1 MWKRGNELRMENEK
15 HAHPF
20 LFEGG
25 IEPADIAQGQL
36 GDCWLLSAFA
46 CMAEHPGFIQNMF
59 LQREYNPRGKYQVR
73 NGFSAAN
80 PGPRHSPTIP
90 PSAPILATSQVRLFD
105 KLKEHFVVVNIDDR
119 IPCSAQTGK
128 PCFTSPHGDELW
140 VLLLEKAFAKFCGS
154 YHALEGGQVLW
165 ALEAM
170 SGCAVE
176 SFCTIDNDG
185 TWTMLEL
192 RHKPEPGNK
201 RKCSMGVTEMKK
213 KSDEMYGMI
222 KSYHAKGCVMGAG
235 SKGKDETLTEGRGKE
250 GGIVPGHA
258 YTIVNVYESFGHKL
272 IKLRNPWGTF
282 EWDGDWSDKSD
293 MWSKHKMV
301 KQSVGFMAGGTKDV
315 DDGSFWMAWDDFV
328 KYFDC
333 LDVCVLSKGLNEL
346 RLDPREDVGVCG
358 PFFGCVLGCAWFW
371 CACQGLAKM
380 LCKRDGADKDE
391 AAEIENL
398 VAEGGGPAAAVGDL
412 DIDMPT
418 SPVV

>member
-1 MWKRGNELRMENEK
+1 MIPPPLLCHLQSGHPHSRRGHARILPIAC
-15 HAHPF
+15 AHPT
-20 LFEGG
+20 GT
-25 IEPADIAQGQL
+25 
-36 GDCWLLSAFA
+36 S
-46 CMAEHPGFIQNMF
+46 
-59 LQREYNPRGKYQVR
+59 
-73 NGFSAAN
+73 FS
-80 PGPRHSPTIP
+80 
-90 PSAPILATSQVRLFD
+90 
-105 KLKEHFVVVNIDDR
+105 
-119 IPCSAQTGK
+119 
-128 PCFTSPHGDELW
+128 
-140 VLLLEKAFAKFCGS
+140 
-154 YHALEGGQVLW
+154 
-165 ALEAM
+165 
-170 SGCAVE
+170 
-176 SFCTIDNDG
+176 
-185 TWTMLEL
+185 
-192 RHKPEPGNK
+192 
-201 RKCSMGVTEMKK
+201 
-213 KSDEMYGMI
+213 
-222 KSYHAKGCVMGAG
+222 
-235 SKGKDETLTEGRGKE
+235 
-250 GGIVPGHA
+250 
-258 YTIVNVYESFGHKL
+258 
-272 IKLRNPWGTF
+272 RNPWGTF